1 MQEVLKDSRW
11 RKAMNEEMKSLKKT
25 QYGKLLTCLKG
36 RYLLDVGGSSSLN
49 IKLIEPSNGSK

>member
-1 MQEVLKDSRW
+1 
-11 RKAMNEEMKSLKKT
+11 MNEEMKSLKKT

-36 RYLLDVGGSSSLN
+36 RYLLDVGVSSSLN